1 MFTALTAALV
11 MVAGAQPTTQSPA
24 RQAPATPILE
34 RCVVTLIDDPE
45 VSAQEPGVLVNI
57 LVREGMMV
65 KAGDVLGRIDDS
77 QAQSA
82 KLVATFEQQAATE
95 KAESD
100 VEVRYA
106 VAATD
111 VAKAEYA
118 KAQEAESR
126 VRGSIGAAELNRLKL
141 TAKRSE
147 LQIEQ
152 AQVQRKIDGLTA
164 QTKGA
169 EADAAEKNIERR
181 LVKSPIDGVVVDVH
195 RQVGEW
201 VQPGDVVARVIRVD
215 KLRVEGYANAA
226 QYSPSQLRGKPVRVE
241 VQMEEGREPAYF
253 EGHVNFVDPQ
263 VQLGGRYRVWAE
275 VTNRQDNGEW
285 LLRSGLNAAMAIDT
299 TARPVQATAAAEP
312 RAAAR
317 Q

>member
-1 MFTALTAALV
+1 MFNALTAALV
-11 MVAGAQPTTQSPA
+11 MVAGAQPTAQSPA
-24 RQAPATPILE
+24 RQTPPTPILE
-34 RCVVTLIDDPE
+34 RCVVMLIDDPE
-45 VSAQEPGVLVNI
+45 VSAQEPGVLVDV

-65 KAGDVLGRIDDS
+65 KAGDVLARIDDS

-82 KLVATFEQQAATE
+82 KEIASFEQQAAAE
-95 KAESD
+95 KAEND

-118 KAQEAESR
+118 KAQEAERR
-126 VRGSIGAAELNRLKL
+126 VQGSIGAAELNRLKL

-164 QTKGA
+164 MTKGA
-169 EADAAEKNIERR
+169 EVEATQKNIERR
-181 LVKSPIDGVVVDVH
+181 LVKSPIDGVVVDVN

-201 VQPGDVVARVIRVD
+201 VQPGDVVVRVIRVD

-226 QYSPSQLRGKPVRVE
+226 EYNPSQLRGKPVRVE
-241 VQMEEGREPAYF
+241 VQMEQGREPAYF
-253 EGHVNFVDPQ
+253 EGHVTFVDPQ

-275 VTNRQDNGEW
+275 VANRQDNGEW
-285 LLRSGLNAAMAIDT
+285 LLRSGLSGAMAIDT
-299 TARPVQATAAAEP
+299 TAKPVRETAAAAP
-312 RAAAR
+312 RVPAR
-317 Q
+317 